1 MRIGLSFFTFDP
13 YLSGVEYYFLGLLRA
28 LLKLRSNDTFVLFT
42 NQLHLLDHDLK
53 KCPNLIPVE
62 IRHLTS
68 RTRRIL
74 WEHMILPRKI
84 KEHQVDLLH
93 CPSYICP
100 LRRVGIPYV
109 VTIHD
114 TIAIDYPQ
122 FCKRT
127 NALYYGLFM
136 RRTVST
142 AAGIVAVSAS
152 TRNDITRL
160 FGVNTAKLHLIYP
173 GIDSRFRVARDEEGL
188 SRVKERCRLPDH
200 FILYVGNIEHKKNI
214 ATLLA
219 VIERLRARGVRQKM
233 VIVGKRAWRTHTE
246 LKRIRKLEDSGDIVM
261 TGYVPRADLPAVYQL
276 ADCFVFPSFYEGFG
290 FPPLEAMAC
299 GVPVVASD
307 RGALKET
314 LGDAACLVEPDD
326 AEGIA
331 EGICALVKDRALR
344 ASLIDRG
351 LDRVRQFSWA
361 QAAQETLALYRE
373 IAGRCA

>member
-1 MRIGLSFFTFDP
+1 MRIGLNFFTIDS
-13 YLSGVEYYFLGLLRA
+13 YLSGVEYYFLGLLGA
-28 LLKLRSNDTFVLFT
+28 LLRLRSEDTYVLFT
-42 NQLHLLDHDLK
+42 NHLDLFDHDLQ

-62 IRHLTS
+62 VRHLTS

-74 WEHMILPRKI
+74 WEHVILPRKL
-84 KEHQVDLLH
+84 KEYQVDLLH

-142 AAGIVAVSAS
+142 AAGIVAVSGS

-160 FGVNTAKLHLIYP
+160 FGVNTAKIHSIYP
-173 GIDSRFRVARDEEGL
+173 GIDPRFRVARDEERV

-200 FILYVGNIEHKKNI
+200 FILYVGNIEPKKNI

-219 VIERLRARGVRQKM
+219 VIERLRARGVRHKM
-233 VIVGKRAWRTHTE
+233 VIVGKRAWRTHAE
-246 LKRIRKLEDSGDIVM
+246 LKQIRKLEGSGDIVM
-261 TGYVPRADLPAVYQL
+261 TGYVPRADLPSVYQL

-344 ASLIDRG
+344 ARFVDRG
-351 LDRVRQFSWA
+351 LDRVRRFSWA
-361 QAAQETLALYRE
+361 QAARETLALYRE